1 MDTLGTLSPLRS
13 FSFRANGSLGPSD
26 IITAAYLQMQEV
38 YVSYRQSSDPMSK
51 KRVRECLNAGLRN
64 LPDWP

>member
-13 FSFRANGSLGPSD
+13 FWFRANGSLGSSD